1 MGTAISEDR
10 AMAESSNGGN
20 NFLFFIVG
28 ALVVAVG
35 AFAYFYFEGRGGG
48 SDINVKVD
56 VPKVSTTN

>member
-1 MGTAISEDR
+1 
-10 AMAESSNGGN
+10 MAEPSNGSN

-35 AFAYFYFEGRGGG
+35 AFAYFYFEGRSGG

-56 VPKVSTTN
+56 VPKASTTN

>member
-1 MGTAISEDR
+1 
-10 AMAESSNGGN
+10 MAEQSNGGN

-35 AFAYFYFEGRGGG
+35 AFAYFYFEGRSDS

-56 VPKVSTTN
+56 IPKTSTAN